1 VIRIRK
7 HDGSA
12 TETNDPTAFVELVND
27 ADGTVMLSF
36 LQIQPGAILQIKP
49 GTSDA
54 IRYEEMFKAQ
64 GVIFSKTMIVRES
77 Q

>member
-1 VIRIRK
+1 MIRIRK
-7 HDGSA
+7 QDGSA
-12 TETNDPTAFVELVND
+12 VEINDGTAFVELVND
-27 ADGTVMLSF
+27 IDGTVMLSF
-36 LQIQPGAILQIKP
+36 LQVQPGAILQIKP
-49 GTSDA
+49 GSSDA